1 MAGTFNQAVLLGHLG
16 NEPKLTHTP
25 NGTPLVKFRMA
36 TERYMGPD
44 RPVQADWH
52 NVVVWN
58 KTAVAVSQYLKK
70 GSRVEVVGPMIQNR
84 WETPEGR
91 NASRIEVHAQ
101 TVLFLDNPAVA
112 VEPETNENFEE
123 VPAGEEF
130 EGVADPAFTG

>member
-16 NEPKLTHTP
+16 NDPKLTYTP

-44 RPVQADWH
+44 RKVEADWH
-52 NVVVWN
+52 SVVVWN
-58 KTAVAVSQYLKK
+58 KTALAVHQYLKS
-70 GSRVEVVGPMIQNR
+70 GSRVEVVGPMVQNT
-84 WETPEGR
+84 WTTPEGR

-101 TVLFLDNPAVA
+101 TVLFLDNPAVSL
-112 VEPETNENFEE
+112 EPETNENFEE
-123 VPAGEEF
+123 VPPGDEF